1 MSYFIFIIIRR
12 NIADNLNLYHIR
24 KEIVNYSKLN
34 FINFQFKEFSFVKDP
49 KISLII
55 TLYNQKQY
63 ILKIYACIL
72 DQSLEEIEIIFID
85 DASTDNSFSII
96 RKLMNKDKRIIYLK
110 NDKNKG
116 QFFSRNKGII
126 YSRGDYVLIID
137 PDDLL
142 LNDILIKSYKMA
154 KQYLLDIVQFYHLMG
169 NYKNNQLVIIN
180 SKSEICFQP
189 ETNNIF
195 FDYHTRYLWDKL
207 IRRKILIK
215 SIFFMKDSFRK
226 ERFIIHN
233 DETACFGIF
242 KTAYSYGHLEEIGY
256 FYNREPANST
266 TKKNFLPENIN
277 GRFHSLFA
285 IMNYYYEQSEDNF
298 YEKNK
303 GGYHFFEYRIV
314 RKYEKKIKLLT
325 KGFKYINF
333 VINKYL
339 DSPFFNSTQKTKL
352 TEFKDKVNLQK
363 NKSVPFQR

>member
-34 FINFQFKEFSFVKDP
+34 FFNFQFKEFSFVKDP

-72 DQSLEEIEIIFID
+72 DQSLEEIEII
-85 DASTDNSFSII
+85 STDNSFSII

-242 KTAYSYGHLEEIGY
+242 TES
-256 FYNREPANST
+256 
-266 TKKNFLPENIN
+266 LPI
-277 GRFHSLFA
+277 
-285 IMNYYYEQSEDNF
+285 QQQ
-298 YEKNK
+298 
-303 GGYHFFEYRIV
+303 
-314 RKYEKKIKLLT
+314 KKIFYQKILMVDFIHYLL
-325 KGFKYINF
+325 
-333 VINKYL
+333 
-339 DSPFFNSTQKTKL
+339 
-352 TEFKDKVNLQK
+352 
-363 NKSVPFQR
+363 